1 MFLSVSIATVGFAQ
15 QGQGGGGQRQQGTPE
30 ERAQRGADMMEKALA
45 LNAEQKTKIY
55 TASLE
60 RGKAIDALRK
70 AAGEGNRPDGE
81 KMKAVNDTYEKV
93 VAETLNADQKKK
105 YEEMRAQRGG
115 GYGGPPRPAGNQ

>member
-1 MFLSVSIATVGFAQ
+1 MFLFVTMVTVGLAQ

-30 ERAQRGADMMEKALA
+30 ERAQRSVDMMEKSLA

-60 RGKAIDALRK
+60 RGKAIDVLRK

-81 KMKAVNDTYEKV
+81 KMKALNDSYEKV
-93 VAETLNADQKKK
+93 VAETLTADQKKK

-115 GYGGPPRPAGNQ
+115 GNGPPRPAGNQ